1 MGLHYTAADKKPGI
15 TVNTMFRMCRAA
27 RLGAVA
33 ALLAAGDAAAVAGE
47 ERAAPAARARALA
60 PLPAMPLDGATS
72 LRVDGALNEDAW
84 RQAPVFDAFHQ
95 FLPADGK
102 PAPANLRTTVQLL
115 IDDGALVFGIRAWDD
130 APDRMRGTLTRR
142 DRVSLDQDFI
152 GIWIDPTGHGR
163 AAQFVRVN
171 IAGVFSDGMYRAD
184 LDESDLGPD
193 FPIDAAVQRLAD
205 GYSMEIR
212 WPLSNLRFP
221 YADGKAWRVMLERS
235 VPHADGLLLTST
247 PLNNGTLSHIA
258 MLQDIDGMG
267 GTVAAVRDRG
277 FLELKPELTVR
288 SQRDRDAAGRQH
300 GNQASVGLEINARPR
315 ADWVFNATLNPDFS
329 QVEIDEPTSSGA
341 SRIALSLPEKRGF
354 FLESADVLGLPL
366 SAFYS
371 RTVADPEWGLRAT
384 WRDAK
389 ADATAMSLRDQEGG
403 VVLRGGAYET
413 AEYAQTRATLA
424 SMVRARWHGDGAVM
438 GAFVAQRDYSH
449 AGSNEVA
456 GVDGQWRGDGQ
467 QALWLLMHAQNSA
480 GFIEAPVTHST
491 RVRTRHG
498 GYALGKFSSV
508 SDDWWNELQVEA
520 ITPGFV
526 NDNGFVPQVGVVKTD
541 INLNRRLGARTLALG
556 NAQVDLYEF
565 EAHLGVHEIRTLS
578 DARLDQQANQ
588 VVERK
593 LQPGIWFRAARQTNL
608 WANFGFDRQRGRR
621 AGRLHDVRAVHFG
634 FESSPLPWL
643 TKLNAE
649 VTLGRQLDVDA
660 DRVGS
665 GGNAV
670 VDLGLRLPLPLLSP
684 SMRGWSMEA
693 DFRINRAWVEG
704 ALGRPAFV
712 DNGWRALGM
721 LHFTAADSLRLLAQS
736 TSAARRDDG
745 VSGLEPWAD
754 RQAHRSLLYRHLW
767 RHGRSLSVGF
777 ARDTTRDPDTTS
789 KSLTVKLQWEV

>member
-1 MGLHYTAADKKPGI
+1 MAA
-15 TVNTMFRMCRAA
+15 M
-27 RLGAVA
+27 LAV
-33 ALLAAGDAAAVAGE
+33 GDAAAVERE
-47 ERAAPAARARALA
+47 ENQERHERTPA
-60 PLPAMPLDGATS
+60 PLPAMPLNRAAM
-72 LRVDGALNEDAW
+72 LLVDGALTEDAW
-84 RQAPVFDAFHQ
+84 RQAPVFDAFQQ

-115 IDDGALVFGIRAWDD
+115 IDGGALVFGIRAWDD

-142 DRVSLDQDFI
+142 DKVSLDQDFI
-152 GIWIDPTGHGR
+152 GVWIDPTGHGR

-193 FPIDAAVQRLAD
+193 FPIDAAVKRLPD

-221 YADGKAWRVMLERS
+221 YADGKTWRVMLERS

-247 PLNNGTLSHIA
+247 PLKNGSLSHIA

-267 GTVAAVRDRG
+267 GTVAAVRDRS

-288 SQRDRDAAGRQH
+288 ANRDRDAAGRQR
-300 GNQASVGLEINARPR
+300 GKQASVGLEINARPR

-438 GAFVAQRDYSH
+438 GAFVSQRGYGD

-456 GVDGQWRGDGQ
+456 GFDGQWRADGQ
-467 QALWLLMHAQNSA
+467 QALWLLMHSQNSA
-480 GFIEAPVTHST
+480 GFVEEPVARST
-491 RVRTRHG
+491 RMRMRHG

-508 SDDWWNELQVEA
+508 SDDWWNEVQFEA

-526 NDNGFVPQVGVVKTD
+526 NDNGFVPQTGVLKTD
-541 INLNRRLGARTLALG
+541 INLNRRLGARTLSLAG
-556 NAQVDLYEF
+556 APVELYEF

-578 DARLDQQANQ
+578 DGRLGQQANQ

-608 WANFGFDRQRGRR
+608 WANLGFDQQRGRR
-621 AGRLHDVRAVHFG
+621 EGRLHDVPAVHFG
-634 FESSPLPWL
+634 FESSPLPWM
-643 TKLNAE
+643 TKFNAE

-660 DRVGS
+660 DRVGG
-665 GGNAV
+665 GGNAI
-670 VDLGLRLPLPLLSP
+670 VDLGLRLPLPGQ
-684 SMRGWSMEA
+684 RGWSVEA
-693 DFRINRAWVEG
+693 DIRVNRAWVQG
-704 ALGRPAFV
+704 TLGRPAFV
-712 DNGWRALGM
+712 DNGWRTLGM
-721 LHFTAADSLRLLAQS
+721 LHFTAADSLRLLAQN

-745 VSGLEPWAD
+745 VSGLEPWAE

-767 RHGRSLSVGF
+767 RHGRSMSVGF
-777 ARDTTRDPDTTS
+777 ARDTTRDPDTTN